1 VKSPHEDRR
10 MKTLL
15 TFLVVSLSVTAQTP
29 PSKGRQIIDQAVQA
43 LGGDAFLQMKTLTS
57 SGRIYSFFH
66 DRTSGADVARIYSSY
81 DTTLPTK
88 GLGVREREVLGKKQD
103 YSYLF
108 LSDQAFDITYRGAR
122 PVPDEDWERYART
135 TSNDILYLLRFHRD
149 DPGRQ
154 YDYVG
159 SEVYL
164 SMHVEVID
172 ISDQEGHVVRA
183 YIDHNTMLPVRV
195 TFNWLDPTT
204 KQRFDEET
212 NFSKWRNAGDGVMW
226 PFTIERQRNG
236 YKVFQMFADKV
247 EIGQEL
253 PAAIFDL
260 PPGAKVLKK
269 VN

>member
-1 VKSPHEDRR
+1 
-10 MKTLL
+10 MKTFR
-15 TFLVVSLSVTAQTP
+15 TFLVLAVSLTAQTP
-29 PSKGRQIIDQAVQA
+29 DKGRQVIDQTVQA
-43 LGGDAFLQMKTLTS
+43 LGGDAFLQMKTRTA

-66 DRTSGADVARIYSSY
+66 DRTSGADVARIYIAY
-81 DTTLPTK
+81 DPIAPAK
-88 GLGVREREVLGKKQD
+88 GLALREREVLGKKQD

-108 LSDQAFDITYRGAR
+108 LSDQAFDITFRGAR
-122 PVPDEDWERYART
+122 PIPDEDWDRYART
-135 TSNDILYLLRFHRD
+135 TSNDILYLLRFHRN

-154 YDYVG
+154 YDYIG

-164 SMHVEVID
+164 SMHVEVVD
-172 ISDQEGHVVRA
+172 IVDQTGQVVRV

-204 KQRFDEET
+204 KEHFDEET
-212 NFSKWRNAGDGVMW
+212 NLSKWRNAGNGVMW

-247 EIGQEL
+247 EIDPEL
-253 PAAIFDL
+253 PATIFDL
-260 PPGAKVLKK
+260 PAGAKVLKK